1 MNGIS
6 RYMLT
11 LVKCSNVPIINQHL
25 PAKGIPSMHAET
37 QTEACSI

>member
-6 RYMLT
+6 RNMLT
-11 LVKCSNVPIINQHL
+11 LIKCSNVPIINQHL
-25 PAKGIPSMHAET
+25 PKNGIPSIHTKT